1 MRIHGTGLGM
11 AITKNIV
18 DMTGGTIKV
27 QTAQGK
33 GAEFIIC
40 LPMRTQAEHRP
51 VEKITELEGLKALVV
66 EDNELNREIALE
78 ILREYGF
85 RVDTAEN

>member
-18 DMTGGTIKV
+18 DMMGGTIKV

-40 LPMRTQAEHRP
+40 LPMRTQ
-51 VEKITELEGLKALVV
+51 T
-66 EDNELNREIALE
+66 
-78 ILREYGF
+78 
-85 RVDTAEN
+85 

>member
-18 DMTGGTIKV
+18 DMMGGTIKV

-33 GAEFIIC
+33 
-40 LPMRTQAEHRP
+40 
-51 VEKITELEGLKALVV
+51 V
-66 EDNELNREIALE
+66 EDNELNREIAPE

>member
-18 DMTGGTIKV
+18 DMMGGTIKV

-40 LPMRTQAEHRP
+40 LPMRTQAEPPSGRKDHRAGR
-51 VEKITELEGLKALVV
+51 LEGTGG
-66 EDNELNREIALE
+66 R
-78 ILREYGF
+78 G
-85 RVDTAEN
+85 